1 MDLDR
6 INQIGKILSNKVME
20 PTDDFMAFGTH
31 RETVNS
37 EALVGVYFW
46 IVEQAVNIILR
57 D

>member
-1 MDLDR
+1 
-6 INQIGKILSNKVME
+6 ME